1 MGGEVD
7 RTPLVGGGGSED
19 EEIRAGGIGDEL
31 RGAGDREVVE
41 TRIGDLDGDV
51 QRIHPLHH
59 LLDQEGRAVEGE
71 VPAHPEGELRF
82 RDPHVERPGRNAGPV
97 PIQLALEEPA
107 RKRPVDPDVGLAR
120 LARRGD
126 LPADRS
132 RTAALGHRPL
142 DRIALVEAPRP
153 AAAREGGDAPAGAP
167 GLPKDAGGL
176 VDLTLVHDE
185 PI

>member
-1 MGGEVD
+1 MA
-7 RTPLVGGGGSED
+7 TCS
-19 EEIRAGGIGDEL
+19 AS
-31 RGAGDREVVE
+31 
-41 TRIGDLDGDV
+41 
-51 QRIHPLHH
+51 HPLHH

-126 LPADRS
+126 LQPTVPEPLRS
-132 RTAALGHRPL
+132 ATARW
-142 DRIALVEAPRP
+142 IA
-153 AAAREGGDAPAGAP
+153 
-167 GLPKDAGGL
+167 
-176 VDLTLVHDE
+176 
-185 PI
+185 